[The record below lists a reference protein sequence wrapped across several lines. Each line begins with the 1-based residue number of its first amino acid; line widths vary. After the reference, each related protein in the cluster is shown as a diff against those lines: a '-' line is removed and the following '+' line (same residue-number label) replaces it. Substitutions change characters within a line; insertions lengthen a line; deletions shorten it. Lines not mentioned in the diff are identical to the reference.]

1 MGFAGSPTRG
11 RAFRPLAVVGLLVIS
26 SVLSLGQVPASNS
39 ELKARIQQYA
49 AQSRWEEIVEAVRP
63 LSARDADLDYCYGI
77 ALAQLAQ
84 WDDARRALL
93 DGRHQAPHD
102 KRFPIELAGV
112 AFKQQRRAEAAT
124 WLRRGLAIDPTDTYA
139 NDFLGTVYFLR
150 GNLDA
155 ALKYWNRVSKPQI
168 ASIKTEHEL
177 QIRPALLNRAL
188 TFAPGE
194 VLRLPDLLAS
204 RARID
209 GLGTFAASNVQLA
222 ARDDGKFD
230 AVLNLAERNG
240 FGNNPWTALLS
251 TFSGAGYETVY
262 PEYFNF
268 EHSAI
273 NFRSLLRWDKQ
284 KRRVAAEVTGPLRGN
299 PKRIYRVGLDLR
311 NENWAI
317 RQSFTGVA
325 PVAGALNL
333 RRELG
338 KAEVQS
344 IESGRWQWSTGLELS
359 HRDYRSVD
367 LGTSLTPQLLMQ
379 GMQLKAL
386 GGIDHE
392 LWRAP
397 ERRFVVHSNAS
408 AELARLWSPGG
419 GIYSKLRG
427 SLGARWLPKAQGDDY
442 ALQVRIRGG
451 GAAGTVPFDELYML
465 GMERDNDLWLRAHIG
480 TRDGIKGS
488 APLGT
493 RYFLSNTEVDK
504 TIYTNGLFAVK
515 LSPFLDTGR
524 ISGGSP
530 ELASRKW
537 LWDTG
542 LQLKLRAL
550 GVGMTVTWGKD
561 LRTGNNAWYFASGR

>member
-11 RAFRPLAVVGLLVIS
+11 RVFRPLAVVGLLVIS

-39 ELKARIQQYA
+39 EFKARIQQFVE
-49 AQSRWEEIVEAVRP
+49 QSQWQEIVEAVRP
-63 LSARDADLDYCYGI
+63 LPARDADLDYFYGI

-93 DGRHQAPHD
+93 DGRRQAPHD

-112 AFKQQRRAEAAT
+112 AFKHQRRAEAAT
-124 WLRRGLAIDPTDTYA
+124 WLQRGLRIDPADAYA
-139 NDFLGTVYFLR
+139 NDFLGTVYFLQ

-155 ALKYWNRVSKPQI
+155 ALKYWNRVKKPQI

-194 VLRLPDLLAS
+194 VLRVPDLLAS
-204 RARID
+204 RARIE
-209 GLGTFAASNVQLA
+209 GLGIFPAPNVQLA
-222 ARDDGKFD
+222 AREDGKFD
-230 AVLNLAERNG
+230 AVLNFAERNG

-273 NFRSLLRWDKQ
+273 NFRSLLRWDGQ

-317 RQSFTGVA
+317 RQSFTGAA
-325 PVAGALNL
+325 PVLGALNL

-338 KAEVQS
+338 EAEIRS

-367 LGTSLTPQLLMQ
+367 LGTALTPQLLMQ
-379 GMQLKAL
+379 GTQLKAL
-386 GGIDHE
+386 ASTDNE

-397 ERRFVVHSNAS
+397 ERRLVVHSNAS

-427 SLGARWLPKAQGDDY
+427 SLGARCLPKAQGDDY

-465 GMERDNDLWLRAHIG
+465 GIERDNDLWLRAHVG

-493 RYFLSNTEVDK
+493 RYFLSNMEVDK
-504 TIYTNGLFAVK
+504 NLYDNGLWGVK
-515 LSPFLDTGR
+515 LSPFLDTGQ
-524 ISGGSP
+524 ISG
-530 ELASRKW
+530 ASAEFSSQKS
-537 LWDTG
+537 LWDAG
-542 LQLKLRAL
+542 LQLKLRL
-550 GVGMTVTWGKD
+550 MGVGMSFVWGKD
-561 LRTGNNAWYFASGR
+561 LRKGKNAWYFASNR